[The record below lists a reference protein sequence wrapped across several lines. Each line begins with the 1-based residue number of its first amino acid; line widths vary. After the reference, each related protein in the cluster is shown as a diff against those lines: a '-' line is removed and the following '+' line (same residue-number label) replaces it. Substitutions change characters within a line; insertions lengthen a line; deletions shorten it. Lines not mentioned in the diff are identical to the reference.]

1 MPARGGRWRLP
12 TLLCLAP
19 LLLAPADALAA
30 GGWSSRPARA
40 ALRTRMLRAS
50 EPAGGEPGPGAAA
63 GGAASD
69 ADAGM
74 GLVGR
79 EAPDLEGLDFE
90 ARLQV
95 LAKQYENVVPVDP
108 KVQEEEDKLAPAR
121 EWDDDEKFWKPDFW
135 TAVFED
141 VKDVEYPSIKKVTQT
156 LFISQVAFVV
166 VIVLVLVFDALAD
179 ATIRSVLLGD
189 DFSITMDKILKTA
202 GKTQPM

>member
-1 MPARGGRWRLP
+1 
-12 TLLCLAP
+12 
-19 LLLAPADALAA
+19 
-30 GGWSSRPARA
+30 
-40 ALRTRMLRAS
+40 
-50 EPAGGEPGPGAAA
+50 
-63 GGAASD
+63 
-69 ADAGM
+69 M

-156 LFISQVAFVV
+156 LFISQVWRLRPA
-166 VIVLVLVFDALAD
+166 
-179 ATIRSVLLGD
+179 
-189 DFSITMDKILKTA
+189 
-202 GKTQPM
+202 

>member
-156 LFISQVAFVV
+156 LFISQACTPPTPMRPPPGTRRRWVPRPRR
-166 VIVLVLVFDALAD
+166 DASPTRARRGGR
-179 ATIRSVLLGD
+179 RSPLWL
-189 DFSITMDKILKTA
+189 
-202 GKTQPM
+202 